1 MKVKKGFDLTRLRTE
16 YGFNYDDDNGIY
28 SIYDSY
34 GLNQEVLE
42 VKSWNREL
50 KFALNNPKG
59 KATTAFCKMIKDG
72 IIEI

>member
-1 MKVKKGFDLTRLRTE
+1 MKVKEDYDLTKLK
-16 YGFNYDDDNGIY
+16 YLGFMYSDDNGIY
-28 SIYDSY
+28 SIYNSD
-34 GLNQEVLE
+34 GLTRESLE

>member
-1 MKVKKGFDLTRLRTE
+1 MKVREDYDLTKLK
-16 YGFNYDDDNGIY
+16 YLGFMYSDDNGIY
-28 SIYDSY
+28 SIEDSY
-34 GLNQEVLE
+34 GLYRESIE

-50 KFALNNPKG
+50 KFALNMPKG

>member
-1 MKVKKGFDLTRLRTE
+1 MKIREDYDLKKLKYLGFT
-16 YGFNYDDDNGIY
+16 YNDDNGIY

-34 GLNQEVLE
+34 NLTRETLE

-50 KFALNNPKG
+50 RFALNNPKG

>member
-1 MKVKKGFDLTRLRTE
+1 MKVREDYDLTKLK
-16 YGFNYDDDNGIY
+16 YLGFMYSDDNGIY

-34 GLNQEVLE
+34 GLSGEVLE

>member
-1 MKVKKGFDLTRLRTE
+1 MKVKEDYDLTKLK
-16 YGFNYDDDNGIY
+16 YLGFMYSDDNGIY

-34 GLNQEVLE
+34 GLSGEVLE

>member
-1 MKVKKGFDLTRLRTE
+1 MKVKEDYDLTKLK
-16 YGFNYDDDNGIY
+16 YLGFMYSDDNGIY
-28 SIYDSY
+28 SLYDSD
-34 GLNQEVLE
+34 GLNREVLE

>member
-1 MKVKKGFDLTRLRTE
+1 MKVKEDYDLTKLK
-16 YGFNYDDDNGIY
+16 YLGFMYSDDNGIY

-34 GLNQEVLE
+34 GLTREVLE

>member
-1 MKVKKGFDLTRLRTE
+1 MKVKEDYDLTKLK
-16 YGFNYDDDNGIY
+16 YLGFMYSDDNGIY

-34 GLNQEVLE
+34 GLSGEVLE

-50 KFALNNPKG
+50 KFTLSNPKG

>member
-1 MKVKKGFDLTRLRTE
+1 MKVKEDYDLTKLK
-16 YGFNYDDDNGIY
+16 YLGFMYSDNNGIY
-28 SIYDSY
+28 SLYDSD
-34 GLNQEVLE
+34 GLNREVLE

-50 KFALNNPKG
+50 KIALNNPKG

>member
-1 MKVKKGFDLTRLRTE
+1 MKVREDYDLTKLK
-16 YGFNYDDDNGIY
+16 YLGFMYSDDNGIY

-59 KATTAFCKMIKDG
+59 KATTVVLQNDKRWYY
-72 IIEI
+72 

>member
-1 MKVKKGFDLTRLRTE
+1 MKVKEDYDLTKLK
-16 YGFNYDDDNGIY
+16 YLGFMYSDDNGIY

-34 GLNQEVLE
+34 SLSGEVLE

>member
-1 MKVKKGFDLTRLRTE
+1 MKVKEDYDLTKLK
-16 YGFNYDDDNGIY
+16 YLGFMYSDNNGIY
-28 SIYDSY
+28 SLYDSD
-34 GLNQEVLE
+34 GLNREVLE

>member
-1 MKVKKGFDLTRLRTE
+1 MKVREDYDLTKLK
-16 YGFNYDDDNGIY
+16 YLGFMYSDNNGIY
-28 SIYDSY
+28 SLYDSD
-34 GLNQEVLE
+34 GLNREVLE